1 MPLHTFTGLT
11 CIDTVQGMD
20 TTGSHSSPNGRRSI
34 ARKRAYG
41 ACAGSFDK
49 LTLITLVIAL
59 AGFAGTAFAAA
70 PLDCNAQV
78 TPSATGSR

>member
-1 MPLHTFTGLT
+1 MPLHTFTALP
-11 CIDTVQGMD
+11 CIDTVQRMD
-20 TTGSHSSPNGRRSI
+20 TTGSHSLPNGRRSI
-34 ARKRAYG
+34 AHKRTYG
-41 ACAGSFDK
+41 ACPGSLDK

-59 AGFAGTAFAAA
+59 AGFAGTAFAAT